1 MNDALPAT
9 PQRAQAR
16 PSQKNNLGTD
26 AALVEWRLGAKKD
39 EANN

>member
-16 PSQKNNLGTD
+16 PSQKNNLG